1 MTSSLVQIL
10 RIPSVYVRFEHLPA
24 RQDKILRLAELQVR
38 ERALAGW
45 QARQNYASRGY

>member
-10 RIPSVYVRFEHLPA
+10 RIPRIKAGVYVRFEHLPA

-38 ERALAGW
+38 ERASAGSG
-45 QARQNYASRGY
+45 QG